1 MKLLFVFVALS
12 LAGALRGVQV
22 SPVEIGASSSAGM
35 SSWPHRNLEVSWG
48 ASRIGRLPNAE
59 SFPSLPSESGGFRSM
74 TGPSVALVGR
84 KVAQRLCV
92 DCNKRKK
99 KKKKRFRHGPFA
111 RRSKGRIGRC
121 GVSFFLVFFSR
132 LFISNNQTTGPFKT
146 NETKQKNSP
155 AATLN
160 GASATET
167 GPPSRSSGTSTST
180 ACRGSSRRRR
190 ATRTSSADRRGTTRK
205 PATVPASKTSRN
217 MFPTRIRAAAIYMG
231 SSCFLFL
238 VCLFVPLV

>member
-92 DCNKRKK
+92 DCNKSKK
-99 KKKKRFRHGPFA
+99 KKKKVSA
-111 RRSKGRIGRC
+111 RPIRAPLKRTYWPLRG
-121 GVSFFLVFFSR
+121 FFL
-132 LFISNNQTTGPFKT
+132 P
-146 NETKQKNSP
+146 
-155 AATLN
+155 
-160 GASATET
+160 
-167 GPPSRSSGTSTST
+167 
-180 ACRGSSRRRR
+180 
-190 ATRTSSADRRGTTRK
+190 
-205 PATVPASKTSRN
+205 
-217 MFPTRIRAAAIYMG
+217 
-231 SSCFLFL
+231 
-238 VCLFVPLV
+238 CLFFPFVYFQQPDNRPLQNK